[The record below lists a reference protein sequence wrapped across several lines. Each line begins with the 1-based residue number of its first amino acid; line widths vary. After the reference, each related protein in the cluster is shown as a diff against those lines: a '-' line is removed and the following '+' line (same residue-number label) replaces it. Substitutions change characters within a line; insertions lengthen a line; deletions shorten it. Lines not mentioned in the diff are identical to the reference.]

1 MIEVMQEKETYL
13 SQFARLEKRLTGD
26 RQPWFHRTRKA
37 AIAHFAELGFPTTRH
52 EEWKF
57 ANVAPLTKIPFRPV
71 EGSGLDGVTDEGLK
85 RFTFGGLDCTQLVFV
100 NGRFAEGLSTI
111 RPQNNGMKVGSL
123 AAALDSD
130 RERVEPYLAR
140 HAGYKDQAFV
150 ALNTAFVED
159 GAFVYVPPGKI
170 VEHPLHLL
178 FVSTSPDGPTVSHP
192 RNLIVVGDNSQIT
205 IVESYVGLD
214 GSRYFTNAVT
224 EIIAGQNAV
233 IDHCKLVQESAE
245 AFHIATLAVHQDRA
259 SNFTSHSISLGGA
272 FVRNDVNARL
282 DAEGVE
288 CTLNGLYVASGHQL
302 MDNHT
307 VIDHAKPHCNSH
319 EVYKGVL
326 DGKSKGV
333 FNGKIIVRPDA
344 QKTDAKQT
352 NKNLLLS
359 ADAVID
365 TKPQLEI
372 YADDVKC
379 THGATIGQLDNDAI
393 FYLRSRGI
401 GPEDARNML
410 TYAFANDIL
419 SRIKID
425 AVRTHLDAALLS
437 WFQKGQ
443 EMKEALC

>member
-1 MIEVMQEKETYL
+1 MIEVMQEKDTYL
-13 SQFARLEKRLTGD
+13 SQFARLEKRLAGD

-71 EGSGLDGVTDEGLK
+71 EGSGLDGVTDETLK
-85 RFTFGGLDCTQLVFV
+85 RFNFDGLDCTQLVFV

-111 RPQNNGMKVGSL
+111 RPLHNGMKVGSL

-307 VIDHAKPHCNSH
+307 VIDHAKPHCYSH

-443 EMKEALC
+443 ELKEALC

>member
-1 MIEVMQEKETYL
+1 MIEVMQKEETYL
-13 SQFARLEKRLTGD
+13 SQFARLEERLTGN

-57 ANVAPLTKIPFRPV
+57 ANVAPLTKIPFQSV
-71 EGSGLDGVTDEGLK
+71 AGSELDVVTAESLK
-85 RFTFGGLDCTQLVFV
+85 RFAFGGLDCTQLVFV
-100 NGRFAEGLSTI
+100 NGRFAEELSTI
-111 RPQNNGMKVGSL
+111 RPLHNGMKVGSL

-159 GAFVYVPPGKI
+159 GAFVFVPPGKI

-178 FVSTSPDGPTVSHP
+178 FVSTSPGEPTVSHP

-214 GSRYFTNAVT
+214 DSLYFTNAVT

-233 IDHCKLVQESAE
+233 IDHCKLQQESE
-245 AFHIATLAVHQDRA
+245 KAFHIATLAVHQDRA

-272 FVRNDVNARL
+272 FVRNDVNAKL

-288 CTLNGLYVASGHQL
+288 CTLNGLYVAGGDQL
-302 MDNHT
+302 VDNHT
-307 VIDHAKPHCNSH
+307 LIDHAKPHCNSH

-359 ADAVID
+359 DKAVID
-365 TKPQLEI
+365 TKPQLQI

-443 EMKEALC
+443 EMKEVLC